1 MKRITIF
8 LVAAFAVLGVATVAP
23 NYAYAAGVADQ
34 IKQGVADAG
43 GNTEGNSISLG
54 ARIRQIVNVL
64 LYILGAVAVL
74 MIVVGGMRYTLSGG
88 DSGAIK
94 SAKDTILYAA
104 VGLVVAILAFAIV
117 DFVLGSF

>member
-1 MKRITIF
+1 MKRIQFF

-34 IKQGVADAG
+34 IKQGVTDAG
-43 GNTEGNSISLG
+43 GGTGENSVSLG
-54 ARIRQIVNVL
+54 VRIKQIVNVL

-74 MIVVGGMRYTLSGG
+74 MIVIGGMRYTLSGG
-88 DSGAIK
+88 DAGSIK
-94 SAKDTILYAA
+94 SAKDTILYAS